1 MIVLTI
7 ILNVLKHGENALKFT
22 EGSIISVYVKMCLR
36 GVNLHFYV
44 IKLTL
49 S

>member
-1 MIVLTI
+1 MFKNMERMLEN
-7 ILNVLKHGENALKFT
+7 LLKE
-22 EGSIISVYVKMCLR
+22 SIISVYVKMCLR